1 MGVYKTMIVQSQLSQ
16 LGQLQLSTESEVL
29 NEVAKN
35 PGVIRTYLEGLV
47 PSLLGFLVQVLV
59 AVIILGVGSRIIKM
73 IVKMVRRFLER
84 GRLEVGVVTFLS
96 SFVKYALYFVLAM
109 IILSQFGVTTSS
121 VIAVLGSAGLTMGLA
136 LQGSLSNFA
145 GGVLILLL
153 KPFVVGD
160 YILDNALSEEG
171 TVKEITIFYTKLL
184 TIDNKMIMIP
194 NGSLSNSSITNY
206 SHMEMRR
213 IDLVIGV
220 SYESNLA
227 EVRKVLAQ
235 TIQKEP
241 GVLQEEKTD
250 IVVSE
255 LNDSSVD
262 IGVHVWVK
270 TQDYW
275 PVRWSLLEHIKIAL
289 DENGISI
296 PFPQM
301 DVSIRNAGEL
311 SAK

>member
-1 MGVYKTMIVQSQLSQ
+1 MMIVENQ

-29 NEVAKN
+29 SEVAKN

-59 AVIILGVGSRIIKM
+59 AILILIVGSRIIKTL
-73 IVKMVRRFLER
+73 VKMVRRFLER
-84 GRLEVGVVTFLS
+84 GRLEAGVVTFLT
-96 SFVKYALYFVLAM
+96 SFTKYALYFVLVM
-109 IILSQFGVTTSS
+109 ILLSQFGVTTSS

-153 KPFVVGD
+153 KPFIVGD
-160 YILDNALSEEG
+160 YILDNASSEEG

-194 NGSLSNSSITNY
+194 NGSLSNSNITNY
-206 SHMEMRR
+206 SHMEKRR
-213 IDLVIGV
+213 VDLVIGV
-220 SYESNLA
+220 AYEANLA
-227 EVRKVLAQ
+227 EVRSVLTE
-235 TIQKEP
+235 TIQKEH
-241 GVLQEEKTD
+241 GVLKEEKTD
-250 IVVSE
+250 IFVSE

-270 TQDYW
+270 TEDYW
-275 PVRWSLLEHIKIAL
+275 PVRWSLLEHIKTAM

>member
-1 MGVYKTMIVQSQLSQ
+1 MIVQNQ

-29 NEVAKN
+29 SEVAKN

-59 AVIILGVGSRIIKM
+59 AILILIVGSRIIKM
-73 IVKMVRRFLER
+73 LVKMVRRFLER
-84 GRLEVGVVTFLS
+84 GRLEAGVVTFLS

-184 TIDNKMIMIP
+184 TLDNKMIMIP

-220 SYESNLA
+220 AYESDLA
-227 EVRKVLAQ
+227 EVRKVLAE

-241 GVLQEEKTD
+241 GILQEEKTD

-270 TQDYW
+270 TKDYW
-275 PVRWSLLEHIKIAL
+275 PVRWSFLEHIKIAL

>member
-1 MGVYKTMIVQSQLSQ
+1 MMIVENQ

-29 NEVAKN
+29 GEVAKN
-35 PGVIRTYLEGLV
+35 PGIIRTYLEGLV

-59 AVIILGVGSRIIKM
+59 AILILIVGSRIIKTL
-73 IVKMVRRFLER
+73 VKMVRRFLER
-84 GRLEVGVVTFLS
+84 GRLEAGVVTFLT
-96 SFVKYALYFVLAM
+96 SFTKYALYFVLAM
-109 IILSQFGVTTSS
+109 ILLSQFGVTTSS

-153 KPFVVGD
+153 KPFIVGD
-160 YILDNALSEEG
+160 YILDNASSEEG

-206 SHMEMRR
+206 SHMEKRR
-213 IDLVIGV
+213 VDLVIGV
-220 SYESNLA
+220 AYEANLA
-227 EVRKVLAQ
+227 EVRKVIAE

-250 IVVSE
+250 IFVNE

-270 TQDYW
+270 TEDYW
-275 PVRWSLLEHIKIAL
+275 PVRWSLLEHIKTAL

>member
-1 MGVYKTMIVQSQLSQ
+1 MMIVENQ

-29 NEVAKN
+29 SEVAKN
-35 PGVIRTYLEGLV
+35 PGIIRTYLEGLV

-59 AVIILGVGSRIIKM
+59 AILILIVGSRIIKTL
-73 IVKMVRRFLER
+73 VKMVRRFLER
-84 GRLEVGVVTFLS
+84 GRLEAGVVTFLT
-96 SFVKYALYFVLAM
+96 SFTKYALYFVLAM
-109 IILSQFGVTTSS
+109 ILLSQFGVTTSS

-153 KPFVVGD
+153 KPFIVGD
-160 YILDNALSEEG
+160 YILDNASSEEG

-206 SHMEMRR
+206 SHMEKRR
-213 IDLVIGV
+213 VDLVIGV
-220 SYESNLA
+220 AYEANLA
-227 EVRKVLAQ
+227 EVRSVLTE
-235 TIQKEP
+235 TIQKEH
-241 GVLQEEKTD
+241 GVLKEEKTD
-250 IVVSE
+250 IFVSE

-270 TQDYW
+270 TEDYW
-275 PVRWSLLEHIKIAL
+275 PVRWSLLEHIKTAL